1 MMVQKSLLDDKSAT
15 CNENAQKI
23 LIDAS
28 SLPAELFQ
36 SYDMNIWES
45 QLVVT
50 SSFLIYQCSEILH
63 RQEKW

>member
-36 SYDMNIWES
+36 SYDMNI
-45 QLVVT
+45 
-50 SSFLIYQCSEILH
+50 
-63 RQEKW
+63 